1 MKNWYLYFILK
12 ISRNL
17 LTFGSLLCKVWKM
30 YSLST
35 SETAGFW
42 SCFKHQSQHL
52 LTSQC
57 HLQCEIALLAC
68 AKLMLQARRLWPE
81 LKQQNISGEHG
92 HTHIALSLCGDVHHG
107 PMFTGLTVGLQEWFS
122 GC

>member
-1 MKNWYLYFILK
+1 MKIWHQYFILK
-12 ISRNL
+12 IYRNL

-42 SCFKHQSQHL
+42 SCFKYKSQQL
-52 LTSQC
+52 LISQC

-68 AKLMLQARRLWPE
+68 AKLMLQPRLWPE
-81 LKQQNISGEHG
+81 LNQQNGPGEHDD
-92 HTHIALSLCGDVHHG
+92 TDTALCL
-107 PMFTGLTVGLQEWFS
+107 
-122 GC
+122 